1 MGRIQAGD
9 LMELTAREMLDRLI
23 AFPTVSRDTNLPLID
38 FVEEYLTSHGVECH
52 RDYDET
58 GEKASLFCHIGPEEP
73 GGVILSGHTDVVP
86 VDGQDWVT
94 DPWRVVEKDGKLYGR
109 GTTDMK
115 GFVALA
121 LAAVP
126 KMGALKRP
134 IQLAF
139 SYDEE
144 VGLLGARPLVDAMKA
159 KLPLADACIVGE
171 PTGMKVVSGHKSCD
185 ACFVD
190 VRGFE
195 VHSSKMHEGVSATMV
210 AARLVEWLRVRSEE
224 NRDKP
229 VDPKDAAFDPPY
241 TTLHVGML
249 NGGTAHNITAKDCS
263 FSVDV
268 RNVPSEMDGRHFN
281 DFKAFCDEMDKEVKA
296 QNPEAS
302 VTCRILAP
310 GPGVSPE
317 PDSPA
322 EELAR
327 RITGDNSQNTVPYGT
342 DGGWFQRGGY
352 STVICGPGDIALAHQ
367 PNEFITVEQ
376 FEAGEAFL
384 DKLIRHLS

>member
-1 MGRIQAGD
+1 MQ
-9 LMELTAREMLDRLI
+9 LTARQMLDRLI
-23 AFPTVSRDTNLPLID
+23 AFPTVSRDSNLPLVD
-38 FVEEYLTSHGVECH
+38 FVEDYLKAHGITAH

-58 GEKASLFCHIGPEEP
+58 GKKASIYCHIGPEIE
-73 GGVILSGHTDVVP
+73 GAVVLSGHTDVVP

-94 DPWRVVEKDGKLYGR
+94 NPWQVTEKEGKLFGR

-115 GFVALA
+115 GFLALA

-126 KMGALKRP
+126 RMTALKRP
-134 IQLAF
+134 IQLAL

-144 VGLLGARPLVDAMKA
+144 VGLLGARPLARAIKRD
-159 KLPLADACIVGE
+159 LPPANAVLVGE
-171 PTGMKVVSGHKSCD
+171 PTTMKVVSGHKSCD

-195 VHSSKMHEGVSATMV
+195 VHSSKPDDGVSAIMV
-210 AARLVEWLRVRSEE
+210 AARLVEWLRLRNEE
-224 NRDKP
+224 NRTKP
-229 VDPKDAAFDPPY
+229 VHPDDAAFDPPY
-241 TTLHVGML
+241 TTLHVGMF

-268 RNVPSEMDGRHFN
+268 RNVPSEMDGKHLN
-281 DFKAFCDEMDKEVKA
+281 DFKMFCDEVDKEVKKIR
-296 QNPEAS
+296 PES
-302 VTCRILAP
+302 GVRCRMLAP

-317 PDSPA
+317 PGGPA

-327 RITGDNSQNTVPYGT
+327 RLTGDNSQNTVPYGT
-342 DGGWFQRGGY
+342 DGGWFQDAGF

-367 PNEFITVEQ
+367 PNEYISVAQ
-376 FEAGEAFL
+376 FEAGAAFI
-384 DKLIRHLS
+384 DRLIEDCQH

>member
-1 MGRIQAGD
+1 MN
-9 LMELTAREMLDRLI
+9 LTPREMLDRLI
-23 AFPTVSRDTNLPLID
+23 AFPTVSRDSNLPLVD
-38 FVEEYLTSHGVECH
+38 FVEEYLMSHGVTCH

-58 GEKASLFCHIGPEEP
+58 GQKASLYCHIGPEVD

-86 VDGQDWVT
+86 VDGQDWDT
-94 DPWRVVEKDGKLYGR
+94 DPWTVVEQDGRLYGR

-126 KMGALKRP
+126 KMTGLTRP
-134 IQLAF
+134 IQFAL

-144 VGLLGARPLVDAMKA
+144 VGLLGARPLAQAMRRD
-159 KLPLADACIVGE
+159 LPRANAVLVGE

-185 ACFVD
+185 ACYVD

-195 VHSSKMHEGVSATMV
+195 VHSSKMHEGVSATMT
-210 AARLVEWLRVRSEE
+210 AARLIEWLRLRTLD
-224 NRDKP
+224 NQAKP
-229 VDPKDAAFDPPY
+229 VAPEDVAFDPPF

-249 NGGTAHNITAKDCS
+249 NGGTAHNITAKDCA
-263 FSVDV
+263 FTVDI
-268 RNVPSEMDGRHFN
+268 RNVPSDMDGRHFK
-281 DFKAFCDEMDKEVKA
+281 DFQAFCAQVDEEIKA
-296 QNPEAS
+296 IHPDAGIS
-302 VTCRILAP
+302 CRLGAP

-317 PDSPA
+317 PDGPA

-327 RITGDNSQNTVPYGT
+327 RLTGDNSQNTVPYGT
-342 DGGWFQRGGY
+342 DGGWFQHAGF

-367 PNEFITVEQ
+367 PNEYITVEQ
-376 FEAGEAFL
+376 LEAGEAFL
-384 DKLIRHLS
+384 DRLIAECRQ

>member
-1 MGRIQAGD
+1 MPA
-9 LMELTAREMLDRLI
+9 MTLTARDMLDRLI

-38 FVEEYLTSHGVECH
+38 FVEDYLDGHGISCH

-58 GEKASLFCHIGPEEP
+58 GEKASLFAHIGPEEP
-73 GGVILSGHTDVVP
+73 GGIVLSGHTDVVP

-94 DPWRVVEKDGKLYGR
+94 DPWTVTEKDGKLYGR

-126 KMGALKRP
+126 QMKSLRRP

-144 VGLLGARPLVDAMKA
+144 VGLLGARPLVAAMKE
-159 KLPLADACIVGE
+159 KLPLAEAVIVGE
-171 PTGMKVVSGHKSCD
+171 PTGMRVVSGHKSCD

-190 VRGFE
+190 VRGYE

-210 AARLVEWLRVRSEE
+210 AARLVEWLRQRSDE
-224 NRDKP
+224 NRAKP
-229 VDPKDAAFDPPY
+229 VHPDDALFDPPY

-249 NGGTAHNITAKDCS
+249 NGGTAHNITARDCS

-268 RNVPSEMDGRHFN
+268 RNVPSEMDGRHFK
-281 DFKAFCDEMDKEVKA
+281 DFKAFCDAVDAEVKA
-296 QNPEAS
+296 VHPAAG
-302 VTCRILAP
+302 VTCRMLAP

-317 PDSPA
+317 PNGPA
-322 EELAR
+322 EELVR
-327 RITGDNSQNTVPYGT
+327 RITGDNGEQVVAYGT
-342 DGGWFQRGGY
+342 DGGWFQAGGF

-367 PNEFITVEQ
+367 PNEYITVAQ
-376 FEAGEAFL
+376 FEAGKAFL
-384 DKLIRHLS
+384 QKLIAQCQ

>member
-1 MGRIQAGD
+1 MN
-9 LMELTAREMLDRLI
+9 LSAREMLDRLI
-23 AFPTVSRDTNLPLID
+23 AFPTVSRDTNLPLVD
-38 FVEEYLTSHGVECH
+38 FMEEYLTSHGVTCH

-58 GEKASLFCHIGPEEP
+58 GQKASLFAHIGPEID

-94 DPWRVVEKDGKLYGR
+94 DPWTVVEKDGKLYGR

-126 KMGALKRP
+126 KMKDLKRP

-144 VGLLGARPLVDAMKA
+144 VGLLGARPLVDAMKEA
-159 KLPLADACIVGE
+159 LPRANACIVGE

-195 VHSSKMHEGVSATMV
+195 VHSSKLHEGVSATMV
-210 AARLVEWLRVRSEE
+210 AARLVNWLRQRSDA
-224 NRDKP
+224 NRDAP
-229 VDPKDAAFDPPY
+229 VKDEDAAFDPPY

-268 RNVPSEMDGRHFN
+268 RNVPSDMDGKHFQ
-281 DFKAFCDEMDKEVKA
+281 DFRDFCGEVDAEIKAVH
-296 QNPEAS
+296 PEAS

-322 EELAR
+322 EELTR

-342 DGGWFQRGGY
+342 DGGWFQLGGY

-384 DKLIRHLS
+384 DKLISHLS

>member
-1 MGRIQAGD
+1 MGRLPAGAALVD
-9 LMELTAREMLDRLI
+9 LSARDMLDRLV
-23 AFPTVSRDTNLPLID
+23 AFPTVSRDTNLPLVD
-38 FVEEYLTSHGVECH
+38 FVEDYLAAHGVAAH

-58 GEKASLFCHIGPEEP
+58 GQKASIFCHIGPEEP

-86 VDGQDWVT
+86 VDGQDWST
-94 DPWRVVEKDGKLYGR
+94 DPWVVTERDGRLYGR

-126 KMGALKRP
+126 KMTDLKRP
-134 IQLAF
+134 IQIAL

-144 VGLLGARPLVDAMKA
+144 VGLLGARPLVEAMKP
-159 KLPLADACIVGE
+159 LPRATACLVGE
-171 PTGMKVVSGHKSCD
+171 PTGMRVVSGHKSCD

-195 VHSSKMHEGVSATMV
+195 VHSSKMHDGVSATMV
-210 AARLVEWLRVRSEE
+210 AARLVEWLRQRSEA
-224 NRDKP
+224 NRAAPVKP
-229 VDPKDAAFDPPY
+229 EDAAFDPPY

-268 RNVPSEMDGRHFN
+268 RNVPSEMDGKHFK
-281 DFKAFCDEMDKEVKA
+281 DFKDFCAEVDAEVKEVHPHA
-296 QNPEAS
+296 Y
-302 VTCRILAP
+302 VRCRVLAP

-317 PDSPA
+317 PGSPA

-327 RITGDNSQNTVPYGT
+327 RITGDNGSHTVPYGT
-342 DGGWFQRGGY
+342 DGGWFQAGGY

-367 PNEFITVEQ
+367 PDEYITVEQ
-376 FEAGEAFL
+376 FEEGETFL
-384 DKLIRHLS
+384 SKLIQHLS

>member
-1 MGRIQAGD
+1 MI
-9 LMELTAREMLDRLI
+9 LSAREMLDRLI
-23 AFPTVSRDTNLPLID
+23 AFPTVSRDTNLPLVD
-38 FVEEYLTSHGVECH
+38 FMEEYLTSHGVTCH

-58 GEKASLFCHIGPEEP
+58 GQKASLFAHIGPEID

-94 DPWRVVEKDGKLYGR
+94 DPWTVVEKDGKLYGR

-126 KMGALKRP
+126 KMKTLKRP

-144 VGLLGARPLVDAMKA
+144 VGLLGARPLVDAMKEA
-159 KLPLADACIVGE
+159 LPRANACIVGE

-195 VHSSKMHEGVSATMV
+195 VHSSKLHEGVSATMV
-210 AARLVEWLRVRSEE
+210 AARLVDWLRQRSDA
-224 NRDKP
+224 NRDAP
-229 VDPKDAAFDPPY
+229 VKDEDAAFDPPY

-268 RNVPSEMDGRHFN
+268 RNVPSDMDGKHFQ
-281 DFKAFCDEMDKEVKA
+281 DFRDFCEEVDAEIKAVH
-296 QNPEAS
+296 PEAS

-376 FEAGEAFL
+376 YEAGEAFL
-384 DKLIRHLS
+384 DKLISHLS

>member
-1 MGRIQAGD
+1 MT
-9 LMELTAREMLDRLI
+9 LSARQMLDRLV
-23 AFPTVSRDTNLPLID
+23 AFPTVSRDSNLPLVD
-38 FVEEYLTSHGVECH
+38 FAEDYLTTHGITCH

-58 GEKASLFCHIGPEEP
+58 GQKASLYCHIGPEVD

-86 VDGQDWVT
+86 VDGQDWAT
-94 DPWRVVEKDGKLYGR
+94 DPWKVTEKDGRLYGR

-121 LAAVP
+121 LAAAP
-126 KMGALKRP
+126 RMKDLKRP
-134 IQLAF
+134 IQFAL

-144 VGLLGARPLVDAMKA
+144 VGLLGARPLAAAMVRD
-159 KLPLADACIVGE
+159 LPRANAVLVGE

-195 VHSSKMHEGVSATMV
+195 VHSSRMHDGVSATMV
-210 AARLVEWLRVRSEE
+210 AARLIEWLRLRSEE
-224 NRDKP
+224 NRAKP
-229 VDPKDAAFDPPY
+229 VDPLDADFDPPY

-268 RNVPSEMDGRHFN
+268 RNVPSEMGGKHFN
-281 DFKAFCDEMDKEVKA
+281 DFRAFCEEVDAELKA
-296 QNPEAS
+296 QHPEAG
-302 VTCRILAP
+302 VTCRMLAP

-317 PDSPA
+317 PGGAA

-327 RITGDNSQNTVPYGT
+327 RLTGDNSQNTVPYGT
-342 DGGWFQRGGY
+342 DGGWFQDAGY

-367 PNEFITVEQ
+367 PNEYITVAQ
-376 FEAGEAFL
+376 FEAGEAFI
-384 DKLIRHLS
+384 DRLIAACQ

>member
-1 MGRIQAGD
+1 MD
-9 LMELTAREMLDRLI
+9 LTSREMLERLI
-23 AFPTVSRDTNLPLID
+23 AFQTVSRDSNLPLID
-38 FVEEYLTSHGVECH
+38 FVEEYLNSHGVTCL

-58 GEKASLFCHIGPEEP
+58 GQKANLYAHIGPQIE

-94 DPWRVVEKDGKLYGR
+94 NPWEVVEKDGKLFGR

-126 KMGALKRP
+126 RMTNLKRP
-134 IQLAF
+134 IQIAL

-144 VGLLGARPLVDAMKA
+144 VGLLGARPLVEAMKRD
-159 KLPLADACIVGE
+159 LPRADAVIVGE
-171 PTGMKVVSGHKSCD
+171 PTGMQVVGGHKSCD

-195 VHSSKMHEGVSATMV
+195 VHSSKMHDGISATMV
-210 AARLVEWLRVRSEE
+210 AARLIEWLRLRSEA
-224 NRDKP
+224 NRGAP
-229 VDPKDAAFDPPY
+229 VAAEDAAFDPPY

-268 RNVPSEMDGRHFN
+268 RNVPSEMDGRHF
-281 DFKAFCDEMDKEVKA
+281 FAFQKFCESVDAELKA
-296 QNPEAS
+296 QHPDAG

-310 GPGVSPE
+310 GPGVSPD
-317 PDSPA
+317 PGGPA
-322 EELAR
+322 DLLAR
-327 RITGDNSQNTVPYGT
+327 RLTGDNGDHTVPYGT
-342 DGGWFQRGGY
+342 DGGWFQHGGY

-367 PNEFITVEQ
+367 PNEFITVQQ
-376 FEAGEAFL
+376 FEAGEVFL
-384 DKLIRHLS
+384 DRLVSDCQ